1 MNDGVVDN
9 QLLLMALA
17 ALVNHK
23 HGGLVEIPKA
33 ELEVLDVCDVAWG
46 YDSER
51 EVLVLKVSNRTEHG
65 TDTGE

>member
-1 MNDGVVDN
+1 MNDDVVDN

-23 HGGLVEIPKA
+23 HGGLVEIPKK
-33 ELEVLDVCDVAWG
+33 ELEVLDVCDVSWG

-51 EVLVLKVSNRTEHG
+51 EVLVLKVDNRKEHG
-65 TDTGE
+65 TDTSE